1 MIRGGLTKLSEK
13 MRERVTE
20 VMMNVSKDQY
30 YWCRDRDMYVSR
42 EELLK
47 RFKRSVVVDCRDD
60 DNKGGHIQNAIQL
73 PDSTFNIKS
82 VEIIL
87 REIEKKMKNKKDE
100 DDDDSTVDVVFHCM
114 ESARRGPRC
123 ARRFY
128 EVLKI
133 LSLESTSSPDV
144 QIRVLQG
151 GFDQWIRT
159 YFGTDLIE
167 EYDDEYWGFE
177 EIRKMQFHKNYKRPE
192 DQPKTPWS
200 DAGSEVV
207 GKEPKDEV

>member
-1 MIRGGLTKLSEK
+1 
-13 MRERVTE
+13 
-20 VMMNVSKDQY
+20 
-30 YWCRDRDMYVSR
+30 
-42 EELLK
+42 
-47 RFKRSVVVDCRDD
+47 
-60 DNKGGHIQNAIQL
+60 
-73 PDSTFNIKS
+73 
-82 VEIIL
+82 
-87 REIEKKMKNKKDE
+87 
-100 DDDDSTVDVVFHCM
+100 
-114 ESARRGPRC
+114 
-123 ARRFY
+123 
-128 EVLKI
+128 LKI

-177 EIRKMQFHKNYKRPE
+177 EIRKIQFHKNYKRPE
-192 DQPKTPWS
+192 DQPKTLWS